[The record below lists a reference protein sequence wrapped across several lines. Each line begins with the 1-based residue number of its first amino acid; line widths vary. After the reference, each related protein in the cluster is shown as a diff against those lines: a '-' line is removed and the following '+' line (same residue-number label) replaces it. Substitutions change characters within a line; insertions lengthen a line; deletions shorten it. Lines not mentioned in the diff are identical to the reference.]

1 MAKPLLNDDMQQQI
15 CDLLKIGVPIADVC
29 GQVGICEKTFYNWRT
44 RGIQEESRLNHE
56 PNARPRKKEQLY
68 LQFLQESTRAIA
80 EARVTAVVT
89 LRGGMEPQVTKTRT
103 IDVFSETRLDKKGQP
118 YEYIKKTQREVT
130 TTAPG
135 DWRAAVEY
143 LKRRDS
149 DRWSDKVKIE
159 DWRSQVIADIKAGII
174 QYEVLEQAF
183 DTDLATELFTAAG
196 VRVQAS

>member
-1 MAKPLLNDDMQQQI
+1 MAKPLLNDEMQQRI

-29 GQVGICEKTFYNWRT
+29 GQVGITDRSYYSWCARGETEKN
-44 RGIQEESRLNHE
+44 RLAQNS
-56 PNARPRKKEQLY
+56 NARPRQRETKY
-68 LQFLQESTRAIA
+68 VQFLQATTRARA
-80 EARVTAVVT
+80 EARVTAVET

-103 IDVFSETRLDKKGQP
+103 IDVFSETRLNKKGEP

-183 DTDLATELFTAAG
+183 DTDLATELFAAAG
-196 VRVQAS
+196 VRVQAG